1 MVHTFFE
8 IKMELFAGEWLQ
20 DSLSLWFVLIN
31 FPKYSQNLLKG
42 YEIMSNRITFQSNQ
56 ALYPLTFGNKLIHKS
71 TTEKYF
77 HLYADVFVNLFSY
90 QYTWNTG

>member
-1 MVHTFFE
+1 MVQHKPFHE
-8 IKMELFAGEWLQ
+8 VNIQAHVSLLFGHHH
-20 DSLSLWFVLIN
+20 LI
-31 FPKYSQNLLKG
+31 FSQNLLKG

-90 QYTWNTG
+90 QYT